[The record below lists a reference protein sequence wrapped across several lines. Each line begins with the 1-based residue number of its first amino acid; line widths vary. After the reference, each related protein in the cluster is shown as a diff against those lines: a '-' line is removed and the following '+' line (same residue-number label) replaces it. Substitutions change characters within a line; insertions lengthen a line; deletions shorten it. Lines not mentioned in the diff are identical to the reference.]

1 MGIPN
6 QNKKWNEMQA
16 VHHAASILHIHGHHN
31 YTDTYR
37 GKPTPH
43 RQRASRSHNSGI
55 KLVMHRDIPIRISQ
69 SLLPSSL
76 PIPIPSR
83 GCGIS
88 ALTIACVDYA
98 RAPIVPATISVAHCR
113 RGRYDGCG
121 SDEARG
127 RWCALAIDG
136 RGVGWSVTVV
146 ILAVYDAAA
155 FEVRA
160 CWSDIACLG
169 VHSGCWGQGDDCG
182 ALSVC
187 RRDEEGW

>member
-1 MGIPN
+1 
-6 QNKKWNEMQA
+6 MQA

-83 GCGIS
+83 SCGIS
-88 ALTIACVDYA
+88 ALTTACVDYA
-98 RAPIVPATISVAHCR
+98 RAPIVPATISIAHC
-113 RGRYDGCG
+113 CG
-121 SDEARG
+121 SGDDGRG
-127 RWCALAIDG
+127 SDKAGERRCALAIDC
-136 RGVGWSVTVV
+136 RGVGCPVTVV
-146 ILAVYDAAA
+146 VLAVYDAAA

-160 CWSDIACLG
+160 C
-169 VHSGCWGQGDDCG
+169 
-182 ALSVC
+182 
-187 RRDEEGW
+187 